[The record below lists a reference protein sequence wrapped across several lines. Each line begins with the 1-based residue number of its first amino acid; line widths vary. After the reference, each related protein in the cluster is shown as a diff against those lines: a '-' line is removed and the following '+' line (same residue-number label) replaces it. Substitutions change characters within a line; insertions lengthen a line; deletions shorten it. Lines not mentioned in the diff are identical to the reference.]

1 MLVLIKYIK
10 DTVKVLAGIDEKLK
24 RESSTDS
31 CVMQR
36 EIDVLKEQNK
46 SLQELL
52 KKEINE
58 KYILK
63 NTLKMNEL
71 NNFSK
76 MQILKN

>member
-31 CVMQR
+31 CVMKR